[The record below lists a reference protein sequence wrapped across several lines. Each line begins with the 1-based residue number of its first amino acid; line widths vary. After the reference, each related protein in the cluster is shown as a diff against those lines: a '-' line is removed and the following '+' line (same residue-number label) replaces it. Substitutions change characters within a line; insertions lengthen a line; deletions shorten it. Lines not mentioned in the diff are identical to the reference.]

1 MAMSEKS
8 GYWVPFPGIPEGIRA
23 KYLING
29 LLLRPFGLFE
39 NDLEIDFNQK
49 LHPYLVTQI
58 LECCACDKNGEPPEK
73 AFFWDLT
80 IGKRIECVLAIVMSG
95 RASKLPI
102 HLRCLNQTCQE
113 PMEIEFSLEE
123 MAALQHRSDDADPF
137 AIQIDSRNL
146 QFRKPTG
153 GDQLE
158 WLEGS
163 FPDEDAAIKRM
174 IQTLL
179 CNDEEA
185 GFDHEFLIPDE
196 WVKTI
201 DEAMTEVDP
210 LVNFSLTIHCPH
222 CDEDGLYFINLEE
235 SLLHELHKAQKNLIE
250 TIHRLA
256 ARYHWSEQQ
265 ILSIPP
271 WRRFHYLALIEKEEA

>member
-1 MAMSEKS
+1 MSEKS
-8 GYWVPFPGIPEGIRA
+8 GYWVPFPGIPESTRA
-23 KYLING
+23 KYSING
-29 LLLRPFGLFE
+29 LFLRPFGLFE

-58 LECCACDKNGEPPEK
+58 LECCTRGKNGETPEK

-95 RASKLPI
+95 RASRLPI

-123 MAALQHRSDDADPF
+123 MAALQYRSDDAYPF
-137 AIQIDSRNL
+137 VIQIDSRNL

-153 GDQLE
+153 SDQLE
-158 WLEGS
+158 WLKGS

-179 CNDEEA
+179 CNDEKA
-185 GFDHEFLIPDE
+185 GSDHEFLIPDE

-201 DEAMTEVDP
+201 DEAMAEIDP
-210 LVNFSLTIHCPH
+210 LVNFSLTIYCPH
-222 CDEDGLYFINLEE
+222 CDEDGLYTINLEE
-235 SLLHELHKAQKNLIE
+235 SLLHELHKAQKNLIA

-256 ARYHWSEQQ
+256 AHYHWSEQQ
-265 ILSIPP
+265 VLSIPP

>member
-1 MAMSEKS
+1 MSEKTC
-8 GYWVPFPGIPEGIRA
+8 YWVPFPGIPESTKT
-23 KYLING
+23 KYSING

-49 LHPYLVTQI
+49 LYPYLITQI
-58 LECCACDKNGEPPEK
+58 LECCTRDKNGEPSEK

-123 MAALQHRSDDADPF
+123 VAALQHRTDDADPF

-153 GDQLE
+153 SDQLE
-158 WLEGS
+158 WLEDS

-179 CNDEEA
+179 CNDEKA
-185 GFDHEFLIPDE
+185 GSDHEFLIPDE

-201 DEAMTEVDP
+201 DEAMAEIDP

-222 CDEDGLYFINLEE
+222 CDEDGLYNINLEE
-235 SLLHELHKAQKNLIE
+235 SLLCELHQAQKNLIE

-256 ARYHWSEQQ
+256 AHYHWSEQQ